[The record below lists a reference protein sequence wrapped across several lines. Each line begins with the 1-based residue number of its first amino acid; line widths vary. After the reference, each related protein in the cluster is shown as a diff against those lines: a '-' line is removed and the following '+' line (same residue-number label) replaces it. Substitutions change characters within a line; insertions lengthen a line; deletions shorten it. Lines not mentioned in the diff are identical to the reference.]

1 MKCRGCGAQRP
12 PDELSERME
21 CGRCFVARMGSEP
34 TTVQIPRQTLA
45 ECAADWRKQL
55 SEQGL
60 VRKETP

>member
-1 MKCRGCGAQRP
+1 MKCRGCGAPHP
-12 PDELSERME
+12 PDELSEHME
-21 CGRCFVARMGSEP
+21 CGRCFVARMA

-60 VRKETP
+60 VRKESNR